1 MNLLRLIVK
10 VLLSTIVGLTVF
22 TVYLKVRQTSQVQ
35 PGTKSAAPADQLS
48 PNGFFLLNP
57 AEASNQRVVI
67 MTPQNCPSQQAA
79 HARALAAALQEAGVP
94 TEMRSDFSAS
104 FTDEAEA
111 ERVNRH
117 MSTAEVPIVI
127 VRGWAKGSPT
137 LDQVIAEYKS
147 GRR

>member
-1 MNLLRLIVK
+1 
-10 VLLSTIVGLTVF
+10 
-22 TVYLKVRQTSQVQ
+22 
-35 PGTKSAAPADQLS
+35 
-48 PNGFFLLNP
+48 
-57 AEASNQRVVI
+57 
-67 MTPQNCPSQQAA
+67 
-79 HARALAAALQEAGVP
+79 
-94 TEMRSDFSAS
+94 MRSDFSAS

-111 ERVNRH
+111 ERVNCH